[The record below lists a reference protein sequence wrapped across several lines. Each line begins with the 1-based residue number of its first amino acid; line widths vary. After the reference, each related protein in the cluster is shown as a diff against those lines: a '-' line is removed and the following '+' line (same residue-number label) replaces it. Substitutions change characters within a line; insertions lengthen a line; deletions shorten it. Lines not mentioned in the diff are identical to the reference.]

1 MNTQRVLKKLFDF
14 QSFEKNPR
22 LERLIRETEGDVA
35 ALSDDELSLVNAAG
49 DIDTVRIS
57 QNPKDF

>member
-22 LERLIRETEGDVA
+22 LERLIRETEGDA
-35 ALSDDELSLVNAAG
+35 TALSDDELSLVNAAG
-49 DIDTVRIS
+49 DIDTVRNS